1 LSKQDYDV
9 IIIGSGIGGLGG
21 GALLSHWGYK
31 TLVLEKLNVIGGRC
45 STEEEQGFKL
55 PTGAVTLVATDIED
69 IFKEVECR
77 LELVNVPRLMW
88 RIAGKDYEMPPKGAI
103 GAIFKIINDLEE
115 GRASEFN
122 KPAEL
127 LPTEKILDAFK
138 KAYKEPE
145 LAVGLNFKDWLSQ
158 YTDNDILHSVFNAI
172 TNAIPGTPYFEIPAA
187 SVFAWFSVMGG
198 SREMCIAPKGNL
210 VNMENLARI
219 VKANGD
225 LWLDSQAKHIIIG
238 DGEAKGVIV
247 EREGKEIEITCQ
259 VVISDIGPKATV
271 ELVGGENFNEDYLG
285 AVRLTHK
292 PNTTCHCF
300 VASDRPLWPESGDPA
315 ILMIENSRRLKAVVP
330 LSNISSHFAPPGQH
344 LMFCLAPA
352 TTSEVTMDPEVE
364 KTQLLLDL
372 QEQFPLFI
380 KYGRVLKIVVKNVD
394 NELPAIRAMLNNM
407 MPNDTPINNLYNVGD
422 ATCEYGLIGAT
433 GAAKT
438 GRQVA
443 EIIKKYYKPN

>member
-9 IIIGSGIGGLGG
+9 VIIGSGIGGLGA

-31 TLVLEKLNVIGGRC
+31 TLVLEKLNLIGGRC

-55 PTGAVTLVATDIED
+55 PTGAVTLVAADIED
-69 IFKEVECR
+69 IFKEVKCG

-88 RIAGKDYEMPPKGAI
+88 RIADKDYEMPPKGAV
-103 GAIFKIINDLEE
+103 GAIFKIINNLEE
-115 GRASEFN
+115 GRARELN

-138 KAYKEPE
+138 KAHKEPE
-145 LAVGLNFKDWLSQ
+145 LAAGLSFKDWLTQ
-158 YTDNDILHSVFNAI
+158 YTDNDIIHSVFNTI
-172 TNAIPGTPYFEIPAA
+172 TNAIPGTPYFEIPAS

-210 VNMENLARI
+210 VNMENLAR
-219 VKANGD
+219 VVEANGD
-225 LWLDSQAKHIIIG
+225 LWLDSRAKHIIIT
-238 DGEAKGVIV
+238 DGEAKGLLV

-271 ELVGGENFNEDYLG
+271 ELVGDENFNEDYLG

-292 PNTTCHCF
+292 PKASCHCF
-300 VASDRPLWPESGDPA
+300 VASDRPLWPESGEPA
-315 ILMIENSRRLKAVVP
+315 ILMIANSRRLKAVVP
-330 LSNISSHFAPPGQH
+330 LSNISPYFAPPGQH

-352 TTSEVTMDPEVE
+352 TTSEVPMDQEVE
-364 KTQLLLDL
+364 ERQLLLDL
-372 QEQFPLFI
+372 QEQFPLFS
-380 KYGRVLKIVVKNVD
+380 KYGRVLKIVAKNVD
-394 NELPAIRAMLNNM
+394 DELPAIRARLNNM

-422 ATCEYGLIGAT
+422 ATCDYGLIGAT
-433 GAAKT
+433 GAAET
-438 GRQVA
+438 GKHVA
-443 EIIKKYYKPN
+443 GIVKNYYKPS